1 MRRIGLAFSLL
12 ALIIPVLLAGCS
24 TVSIYAQR
32 ATATAYSAEYMT
44 TAMQAAE
51 SGAMA
56 LCNIDFTA
64 GRQAYIDQICAAA
77 SALGCSFFT
86 NQVNQAWADL
96 ERAYSANVLE
106 CQPAT
111 SRFLEEG
118 QQFGMH
124 VQYWLVTL
132 KGTKGWSAGS
142 SSREY
147 WLQVAEE
154 NSNWKLNRVLTSDE
168 IAFYLTIDSMGAE
181 E

>member
-1 MRRIGLAFSLL
+1 MKRIGLAFSLL
-12 ALIIPVLLAGCS
+12 TLIIPVLLVGCS

-32 ATATAYSAEYMT
+32 ATATAYSTEYMT

-64 GRQAYIDQICAAA
+64 GRQAYIDQICAAS

-86 NQVNQAWADL
+86 NQVAQAWADL

-118 QQFGMH
+118 SNSACMCNI
-124 VQYWLVTL
+124 
-132 KGTKGWSAGS
+132 GWSRSKAPKDGRRVAVPANIGS
-142 SSREY
+142 KWRKRT
-147 WLQVAEE
+147 AIG
-154 NSNWKLNRVLTSDE
+154 N
-168 IAFYLTIDSMGAE
+168 
-181 E
+181 